1 MPTARP
7 APICSPWGSRP
18 ARRRNCSNETAPET
32 IAALHQDFVDA
43 GADIILTNSFGGTR
57 HRLKLHHAQ
66 DRVFA
71 LNKKAAEIARGV
83 ADKAGRKVI
92 VAGSVGPT
100 GELLVPLGAMTY
112 DEAVEAFAEQIE
124 GLKAGGAEVAWI
136 ETMSAPDEIR
146 AAAEAAIRVGLPY
159 TYTGSFDTAGRT
171 MMGLLPKDIHG
182 VVDGLAERPLGVGA
196 NCGVGASDI
205 LASLLDMT
213 EARPDATVIVKGNCG
228 IPEFRGAEIHYSGT
242 PELMADYVRLAVDG
256 GAKIVGGC
264 CGTSFAHLAAMR
276 KALDVAHEGGA
287 PDRRDDRRAHRP
299 DAQQAGD
306 GQHRRNQRSAPRAP
320 AQPGLNA
327 PALSAL
333 HLQVFELA
341 PRLERAQK
349 SRRRTMPSPAA
360 SPTHGHLPSLERSQA
375 TASCPHCHYRFPAS
389 SAEARRTRERN
400 SALYPN
406 GSEPRAAVAISM
418 ILS

>member
-1 MPTARP
+1 MTTNPIDALLAEKGVLLADGATGTNLFAMGLEAGE
-7 APICSPWGSRP
+7 APELL
-18 ARRRNCSNETAPET
+18 NDTAPDKIT
-32 IAALHQDFVDA
+32 ALHQNFVDA

-66 DRVFA
+66 DRVHE
-71 LNKKAAEIARGV
+71 LNKRAAEIARGV

-112 DEAVEAFAEQIE
+112 DDAVDAFADQIE

-146 AAAEAAIRVGLPY
+146 AAAEAAIRVCLPY

-182 VVDGLAERPLGVGA
+182 VADGLAEAPLGVGA

-213 EARPDATVIVKGNCG
+213 EAKPEATVIVKGNCG

-256 GAKIVGGC
+256 GAKIIGGC

-276 KALDVAHEGGA
+276 KSLDNHVKSERPTVETIVERIGPLRNKQATDNTAETSDA
-287 PDRRDDRRAHRP
+287 RRERRRA
-299 DAQQAGD
+299 
-306 GQHRRNQRSAPRAP
+306 RA
-320 AQPGLNA
+320 
-327 PALSAL
+327 
-333 HLQVFELA
+333 
-341 PRLERAQK
+341 
-349 SRRRTMPSPAA
+349 
-360 SPTHGHLPSLERSQA
+360 
-375 TASCPHCHYRFPAS
+375 
-389 SAEARRTRERN
+389 
-400 SALYPN
+400 
-406 GSEPRAAVAISM
+406 
-418 ILS
+418 

>member
-1 MPTARP
+1 MTATNP
-7 APICSPWGSRP
+7 IDALLAEKGVLLADGATGTNLFAMGLEAGEAPELL
-18 ARRRNCSNETAPET
+18 NETAPDT
-32 IAALHQDFVDA
+32 ITSLHQNFVDA

-66 DRVFA
+66 DRVHA
-71 LNKKAAEIARGV
+71 LNKRAAEIARAV

-124 GLKAGGAEVAWI
+124 GLKEGGAEVAWI

-171 MMGLLPKDIHG
+171 MMGLLPRDIHG
-182 VVDGLAERPLGVGA
+182 VVDGLSETPLGVGA

-213 EARPDATVIVKGNCG
+213 EAKPEATVIVKGNCG
-228 IPEFRGAEIHYSGT
+228 IPEFRGTEIHYSGT
-242 PELMADYVRLAVDG
+242 PELMADYVRLAVDA

-264 CGTSFAHLAAMR
+264 CGTSFQHLAAMR
-276 KALDVAHEGGA
+276 KALDAHTRADRPTVAAIVERIG
-287 PDRRDDRRAHRP
+287 PM
-299 DAQQAGD
+299 
-306 GQHRRNQRSAPRAP
+306 RNK
-320 AQPGLNA
+320 
-327 PALSAL
+327 
-333 HLQVFELA
+333 V
-341 PRLERAQK
+341 
-349 SRRRTMPSPAA
+349 
-360 SPTHGHLPSLERSQA
+360 A
-375 TASCPHCHYRFPAS
+375 TENTAETS
-389 SAEARRTRERN
+389 EARRERRR
-400 SALYPN
+400 S
-406 GSEPRAAVAISM
+406 RA
-418 ILS
+418 